1 MVSKEDPQR
10 RHLVEVRPLLV
21 HTKKIDRKIASML
34 SVGKQSLA
42 KTTFVSYI
50 SRWNRMTV
58 FAFTK
63 KFSST

>member
-1 MVSKEDPQR
+1 
-10 RHLVEVRPLLV
+10 VEVRPLLV

-42 KTTFVSYI
+42 KTTSVSYI